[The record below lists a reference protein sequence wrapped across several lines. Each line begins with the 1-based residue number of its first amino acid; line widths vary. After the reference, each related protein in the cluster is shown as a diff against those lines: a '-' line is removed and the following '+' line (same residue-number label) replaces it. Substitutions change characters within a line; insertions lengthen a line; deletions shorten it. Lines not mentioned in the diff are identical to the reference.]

1 MSYVKCI
8 RLVVFIGFSSL
19 FCAAII
25 SAPRQSIGKNPE
37 AEESKFVK
45 PESIQGCYDLGTL
58 SWKPDLKLGEDRKFI
73 TPPQRI
79 QILAERGSVGFE
91 KPSAACARLSQEYSH
106 CFLLGIHGA
115 ADHRSRIHNWVQRA
129 FHETRNRR

>member
-1 MSYVKCI
+1 MDFAPSLFEEGETGAYMSYVKCI
-8 RLVVFIGFSSL
+8 RLAVFIGFSNL

-45 PESIQGCYDLGTL
+45 PESIQGCYDIGTL
-58 SWKPDLKLGEDRKFI
+58 SWKPDLKLGEDQKFI

-79 QILAERGSVGFE
+79 QILAKRGSVGFE
-91 KPSAACARLSQEYSH
+91 KNGYLLS
-106 CFLLGIHGA
+106 IA
-115 ADHRSRIHNWVQRA
+115 
-129 FHETRNRR
+129 